1 MIRRALAFLLAFFVA
16 TELFADPV
24 GGKMELLCAPA
35 YVMHCSSGGKCELGP
50 AENYNIP
57 SFLRIDLD
65 DRVILTSAASDE
77 QQRTP
82 IQQMSRENG
91 EIYLQGVENGRIFAI
106 VINEASGDLALGI
119 ISTGETATAF
129 GACTPD

>member
-1 MIRRALAFLLAFFVA
+1 MTRRWLALPLVFFAAAELL
-16 TELFADPV
+16 ADPV
-24 GGKMELLCAPA
+24 GGKMELLCAPG

-65 DRVILTSAASDE
+65 NRVILTSEASDE

-91 EIYLQGVENGRIFAI
+91 EIYLQGVENGRVYSV
-106 VINEASGDLALGI
+106 VINEASGDLVLGI

-129 GACTPD
+129 GPCTPD